1 MTSRVREETDVWRI
15 LLFGENGTELLVLRS
30 LSGFRLPEL
39 RIPRFER
46 VAPHLNAEA
55 QGLWNLDTV
64 CLDVNAPAWH
74 EGYHRRW
81 SRGGAEGDALT
92 VWRVEL
98 PLFGNG
104 QILGRLSVSGSHDRE
119 CIAEKLE
126 ALSRLVEQAEA
137 LASAISLPAAL
148 ASQGSGFVAEL
159 ARVPRAQEVPS

>member
-1 MTSRVREETDVWRI
+1 MEVRLQGNADWGEVWI
-15 LLFGENGTELLVLRS
+15 GIARS
-30 LSGFRLPEL
+30 
-39 RIPRFER
+39 
-46 VAPHLNAEA
+46 AES
-55 QGLWNLDTV
+55 LNLDTV

-81 SRGGAEGDALT
+81 ARGIADGDGLS

-104 QILGRLSVSGSHDRE
+104 QILGRLSVSGSHDRA
-119 CIAEKLE
+119 CIAEKLA

-148 ASQGSGFVAEL
+148 AS
-159 ARVPRAQEVPS
+159 RRAANPTPETIPASA